1 MTLLKYSGLK
11 HCIIVDMVR
20 QCRIVLGALIL
31 EIDTCIYVP
40 HYHQADGQM
49 M

>member
-31 EIDTCIYVP
+31 ELDTCIYVP
-40 HYHQADGQM
+40 HHHQADG
-49 M
+49 